1 MPFECL
7 LNRDHAQKMLKDSCD
22 RIRAYT
28 AKLCAKHGLCLL
40 KEAAALLDDPV
51 IHVQQAAARSL
62 TILFDEFGVGRIRSH
77 FGSSILFRAPPG
89 RWDTFEIKIPG
100 VLGRNGAR
108 RCGAK
113 VALIALSLGIGA
125 MAHRSVRHALARGVQ
140 WEELTYPQQ
149 SRWRRDAYYLTP
161 WSEGAGLIVVP
172 AEDRK
177 ATSTY
182 ARARAAHRR
191 LDGIN
196 GAPSHHLHRAVQ
208 VASVNERI
216 THKES
221 AHLQYVKRCNGLCTS
236 MRRRLRTL
244 LHGLL
249 SGRRDRRG
257 SMGIRLLESLGVYH
271 GPTPQLTT
279 RWKRM
284 SRSRT

>member
-28 AKLCAKHGLCLL
+28 AKLRAKHGLCLL

-77 FGSSILFRAPPG
+77 FGPSILFRAPPG

-100 VLGRNGAR
+100 VLGRNGYGAR

-125 MAHRSVRHALARGVQ
+125 MAHRSVHHALARGVQ

-149 SRWRRDAYYLTP
+149 SRWRRAAYYFTP

-196 GAPSHHLHRAVQ
+196 GAPSHHLHRAGQ

-257 SMGIRLLESLGVYH
+257 H
-271 GPTPQLTT
+271 
-279 RWKRM
+279 
-284 SRSRT
+284 RS